1 MTGRREKRVTGDLPG
16 ESYDR
21 LYSRPRSRLG
31 ISHVNTCLVMIEERE
46 WFTRLVLRD
55 RVAPYRTDYNFVKW
69 FVASAWKNRGWLER
83 KRIDNGNPWA
93 WEFRLPGA
101 RAPYK
106 IRRTWYA
113 YRLTALGRQEK
124 AAAHA
129 AAAEAL
135 LQ

>member
-101 RAPYK
+101 RAVQDP
-106 IRRTWYA
+106 A
-113 YRLTALGRQEK
+113 HMVRLPVDGAWQARKSRGACGRG
-124 AAAHA
+124 
-129 AAAEAL
+129 
-135 LQ
+135 